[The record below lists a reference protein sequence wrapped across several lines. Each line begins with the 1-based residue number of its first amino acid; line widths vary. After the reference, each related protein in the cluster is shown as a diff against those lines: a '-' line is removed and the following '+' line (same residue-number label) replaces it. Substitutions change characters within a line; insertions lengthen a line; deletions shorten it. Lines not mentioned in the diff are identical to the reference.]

1 MAIPND
7 DRLKERRS
15 DEYIDGDVARR
26 EGNPVGM
33 GLLVVGLIL
42 AVFVGWY
49 MFSGPSTDSGGVT
62 RTSPPVTS
70 SPTTGTT
77 SNPTTS
83 PKQP

>member
-1 MAIPND
+1 MAIPDD

-15 DEYIDGDVARR
+15 DEYIDRNVVRR

-33 GLLVVGLIL
+33 VGLLVVALIL
-42 AVFVGWY
+42 AAFVGWY
-49 MFSGPSTDSGGVT
+49 MVSPSTDSGGVT
-62 RTSPPVTS
+62 RTNPPVSS